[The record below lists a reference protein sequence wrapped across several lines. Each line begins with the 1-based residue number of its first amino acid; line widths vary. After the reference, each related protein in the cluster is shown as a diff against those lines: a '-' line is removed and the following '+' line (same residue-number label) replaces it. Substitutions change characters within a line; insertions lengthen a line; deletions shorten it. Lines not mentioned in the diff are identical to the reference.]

1 MLDTLI
7 MPNTMKLGV
16 LRIVKEVVLVIAPA
30 THIPTLMDAE
40 FGTLNCLMLRKG
52 IMEVPVKE
60 FFTFGAAEEIKTSKH
75 KRGMIVGL
83 VTAATIFTASSLF
96 AIICMFVRRRIRKHS
111 SMKSSNIRGGIVA
124 FRYKGL
130 QHATKNFSEKLGGG
144 SFGSVFKGI
153 LPDSTAIAVKRL
165 DGARQGEKEFRA
177 EVRSIGMIQHINLV
191 TLIGFCCQGSKRLLV
206 YEYMPNHSLDAH
218 LFQSS
223 GMSLCWSTRYKI
235 ALGVARGLAYLH
247 ENCQDCIIHCDI
259 KPQNILL
266 DASFVPKIADFG
278 MAKFIGRDFSR
289 VITTMRGTVGY
300 LAPEWISGV
309 AISSKVDV
317 YSYGMV
323 LLEIIFG
330 RRNSREEY
338 SNDSIYFPVQVVNKL
353 LEGNVQCLMDENIQ
367 DGINLEEVERACRVA
382 CWCIQD
388 HESQRVNMGE
398 VVQILEGLIKVDV
411 PPMPKVLEAISGG
424 TDSTIS

>member
-1 MLDTLI
+1 
-7 MPNTMKLGV
+7 
-16 LRIVKEVVLVIAPA
+16 
-30 THIPTLMDAE
+30 
-40 FGTLNCLMLRKG
+40 
-52 IMEVPVKE
+52 
-60 FFTFGAAEEIKTSKH
+60 
-75 KRGMIVGL
+75 
-83 VTAATIFTASSLF
+83 
-96 AIICMFVRRRIRKHS
+96 
-111 SMKSSNIRGGIVA
+111 
-124 FRYKGL
+124 
-130 QHATKNFSEKLGGG
+130 
-144 SFGSVFKGI
+144 
-153 LPDSTAIAVKRL
+153 
-165 DGARQGEKEFRA
+165 
-177 EVRSIGMIQHINLV
+177 
-191 TLIGFCCQGSKRLLV
+191 
-206 YEYMPNHSLDAH
+206 MPNHSLDAH

-278 MAKFIGRDFSR
+278 MAKFVGRDFSR
-289 VITTMRGTVGY
+289 VITTMRGTIGY

-338 SNDSIYFPVQVVNKL
+338 SSDSIYFPVQVVNKL
-353 LEGNVQCLMDENIQ
+353 LEGNVQCLMDKNIQ

-382 CWCIQD
+382 CWCIQG